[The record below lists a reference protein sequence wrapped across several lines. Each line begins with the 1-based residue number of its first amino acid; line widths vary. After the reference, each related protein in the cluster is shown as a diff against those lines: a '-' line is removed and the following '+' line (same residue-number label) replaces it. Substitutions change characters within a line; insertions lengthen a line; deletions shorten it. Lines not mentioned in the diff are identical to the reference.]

1 VLDPSDIER
10 VKTKLSKALK
20 GFENGPPDPSYPY
33 RVWTR
38 KPEPKLFPVPELV
51 LFALRDIMGFRSAGV
66 GEKVRW
72 SVYAQVN
79 GEPLTFELYKF
90 GFVIGHRERT
100 STALLE
106 RVEKQLSSSLRFL
119 EPMLSAC
126 AKAQIYDGN
135 LTVVNRIAVFDNR
148 YRYFRELADKAFLP
162 AEHDRSPTT
171 DRVEGPI
178 LGDMS
183 RRLNEY
189 LGRSEE
195 GYFASGAM
203 VDAYFSRLE
212 HHVLLLRAFVG
223 RSLEEGGFKRFL
235 EMTWNERLREV
246 VGNEPG
252 KKWGRLLGK
261 LREVKATI
269 RNPLA
274 HGGIE
279 NDDGAFYFHMPR
291 VGAIPGN
298 LSRHRGRLQTSFFP
312 IAELEHAE
320 ICNLFDEI
328 DVFLAEGQLKLP
340 SEFIRA
346 GLDAQFDEKGLA
358 RFAAALADGPE
369 AVEALISKL
378 SREWERHANMDY

>member
-1 VLDPSDIER
+1 MLDPSDIER
-10 VKTKLSKALK
+10 VKAKLSKALK

-38 KPEPKLFPVPELV
+38 TPEPMLFPVPELV
-51 LFALRDIMGFRSAGV
+51 LFALRDIMGFRWAGV

-79 GEPLTFELYKF
+79 GEPLAFGLGKF
-90 GFVIGHRERT
+90 GFFIGHRERT
-100 STALLE
+100 PATLLD

-126 AKAQIYDGN
+126 AKVQISEGN
-135 LTVVNRIAVFDNR
+135 LTVVNRMAVFDNR
-148 YRYFRELADKAFLP
+148 YRYFRELADQAFLP
-162 AEHDRSPTT
+162 AEPDQPTPDT
-171 DRVEGPI
+171 VGGPI
-178 LGDMS
+178 LADMS
-183 RRLNEY
+183 RRLNEF

-223 RSLEEGGFKRFL
+223 RPLDGGGFKRFL
-235 EMTWNERLREV
+235 AKTWNDRLKEI
-246 VGNEPG
+246 VGDDFG
-252 KKWGRLLGK
+252 AKWGRSLGK
-261 LREVKATI
+261 LRDVKATI

-320 ICNLFDEI
+320 ICTLFDQV
-328 DVFLAEGQLKLP
+328 DVFLAEGTLELP
-340 SEFIRA
+340 SEFVSA
-346 GLDAQFDEKGLA
+346 GLDAQFDEQSLA
-358 RFAAALADGPE
+358 RFATALAEGPE